1 MSDTVGDMIDDML
14 GDMKL
19 FSVHLLNP
27 NPTNTMAV
35 RAYSTKNTWYI
46 EYGVIGPTEQKKQC
60 EGGVIQ
66 IPAVCA
72 TPKSSNH

>member
-1 MSDTVGDMIDDML
+1 MIDDML
-14 GDMKL
+14 GDMKRPSIL
-19 FSVHLLNP
+19 PWHCLDP

-46 EYGVIGPTEQKKQC
+46 EYGVIGPTEQKKQYKG
-60 EGGVIQ
+60 EEIQ
-66 IPAVCA
+66 MPAVCA